1 MIARPTMADVA
12 REAGV
17 SPSTASRVVHN
28 AGYVS
33 DENRERVLEALQKTG
48 YRPNL
53 QARGLRT
60 QRSFTLGLVIDSVT
74 NNVHFAH
81 VAHALRME
89 AARQGYTLLTID
101 HEYSPAMEKDGL
113 KYLLDHNVEAVIVSH
128 PFRISNYK
136 MLEGTAVRLIQ
147 LERFNLQQAHRVEI
161 DPRRGFQEA
170 IDHLVALNHRE
181 ICYVSADPRGRSAP
195 QTERSVELGR
205 VQAFR
210 AAVARAGLDPE
221 LCQVSTI
228 PYDEGRAA
236 RDLQGYI
243 FGKKLLSSPNRPSAV
258 VMGTDVFAAG
268 LLQAARELD
277 LRIPDD
283 LSVIGFDDSIAKFLS
298 PPLSTIV
305 QPLAA
310 VAKRAIDMATSPD
323 ISDARYAHEVV
334 EASFTI
340 RQSTAPAPNPA
351 PLPAKISLFSP

>member
-1 MIARPTMADVA
+1 MADVA

-53 QARGLRT
+53 QARSLRT
-60 QRSFTLGLVIDSVT
+60 QRSFTLGLVIDSIT

-101 HEYSPAMEKDGL
+101 HEYNPAMEKDGL
-113 KYLLDHNVEAVIVSH
+113 KYLLDHNIEAVIVCH
-128 PFRISNYK
+128 PFRISSYE
-136 MLEGTAVRLIQ
+136 LLQGTAIRLIQ
-147 LERFNLQQAHRVEI
+147 LERFNLDQAHRVEI

-195 QTERSVELGR
+195 QTKRSVELGR

-210 AAVARAGLDPE
+210 TAVARAGLDPE
-221 LCQVSTI
+221 LCQISSI

-236 RDLQGYI
+236 RDLQGYV
-243 FGKKLLSSPNRPSAV
+243 FGKRLLSSPRRPSAI

-283 LSVIGFDDSIAKFLS
+283 LSVVGFDDSIAKFLS

-305 QPLAA
+305 QPLAEL
-310 VAKRAIDMATSPD
+310 AKRAIRMAISPD
-323 ISDARYAHEVV
+323 ISDADYAHEVV
-334 EASFTI
+334 ETSLTV
-340 RQSTAPAPNPA
+340 RQSTGLAPNHATP
-351 PLPAKISLFSP
+351 PAKISLLSP